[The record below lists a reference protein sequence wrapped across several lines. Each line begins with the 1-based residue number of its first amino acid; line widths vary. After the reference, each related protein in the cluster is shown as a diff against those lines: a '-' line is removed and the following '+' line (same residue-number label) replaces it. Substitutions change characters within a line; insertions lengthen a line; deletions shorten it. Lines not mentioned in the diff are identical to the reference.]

1 MQGLTKN
8 NYGYTMEIRTIG
20 NGRRLSVCAELLS
33 GFGNSRYPRIILL
46 PIPTTFR
53 DGYIGGT
60 GVSLE
65 ELLSLSDS
73 GTLAVGYNIPLSL
86 GRELSARGATLFD
99 LGRDEK
105 FLLGN
110 AELTALG
117 ALGYILTEC
126 DSAPEELY
134 IGLVGYGRIGRALL
148 RLLLFLGARVRVYTT
163 RESVRLGLCEMG
175 VESRLVSEEKDLSE
189 LSLLINTA
197 PSEQLSVE
205 DLSPLPEDYRIIELA
220 SGENFGGDRRVIR
233 LPAIPER
240 RYPISAGRLMYK
252 RICEEHLGGSGGG
265 EL

>member
-1 MQGLTKN
+1 
-8 NYGYTMEIRTIG
+8 MEIRTIG

-33 GFGNSRYPRIILL
+33 GTGCTRYSRIILL

-60 GVSLE
+60 NMSAE
-65 ELLSLSDS
+65 ELFGLTD
-73 GTLAVGYNIPLSL
+73 GDTLAVGYNIPLTL
-86 GRELSARGATLFD
+86 GRELASRGTAVFD
-99 LGRDEK
+99 LGHDEA

-110 AELTALG
+110 ADLTALG

-126 DSAPEELY
+126 EGAPEELY

-175 VESRLVSEEKDLSE
+175 VESRLVSEPKELAD

-197 PSEQLSVE
+197 PSEQFSREELE
-205 DLSPLPEDYRIIELA
+205 KLPEDYRIIELA
-220 SGENFGGDRRVIR
+220 SGENFFGDSRVIR
-233 LPAIPER
+233 LSAIPEK
-240 RYPISAGRLMYK
+240 RYPLSAGRLMYR
-252 RICEEHLGGSGGG
+252 RISEEHLGKRGGG
-265 EL
+265 TV

>member
-1 MQGLTKN
+1 
-8 NYGYTMEIRTIG
+8 MEIRTIG

-33 GFGNSRYPRIILL
+33 GLGNTRYSRIVLL

-60 GVSLE
+60 GVALG
-65 ELLSLSDS
+65 ELLSLAGSD
-73 GTLAVGYNIPLSL
+73 TLAVGYNIPLTL
-86 GRELSARGATLFD
+86 GRELSASGATLFD
-99 LGRDEK
+99 LGLDEK

-110 AELTALG
+110 ADLTALG

-126 DSAPEELY
+126 DSSPEELY
-134 IGLVGYGRIGRALL
+134 VGLVGYGRIGRALL

-175 VESRLVSEEKDLSE
+175 VESRLVSEQKDLSE

-197 PSEQLSVE
+197 PSEQFSPEELSA
-205 DLSPLPEDYRIIELA
+205 LSEDYKIIELA
-220 SGENFGGDRRVIR
+220 SGENFGGDSRVIK

-240 RYPISAGRLMYK
+240 RYPLSAGRLMYR
-252 RICEEHLGGSGGG
+252 RICEEHLDGCGGAG
-265 EL
+265 L